1 MKKWN
6 AQQRI
11 TKESASPDFLQYL
24 AGLERDL
31 AALQA
36 KFEAI
41 AAVTAPAGGATVDAQ
56 SRTAIN
62 AIRTAAS

>member
-11 TKESASPDFLQYL
+11 TAEAASPDFLQYL
-24 AGLERDL
+24 AGLERDV

-36 KFEAI
+36 KLDAI
-41 AAVTAPAGGATVDAQ
+41 AAVTAPTGGATIDAQ
-56 SRTAIN
+56 ARTAIV
-62 AIRTAAS
+62 AIKTAAS